1 MMEAASWRRILI
13 SPYLRKQP
21 RELSEVLAKREDT
34 PARAELRRQLKASE
48 AADIITDKMLAEL
61 RYLVRTPG
69 MIAIIDK
76 PVLGTL
82 IDAFVTLHGRDGR

>member
-1 MMEAASWRRILI
+1 MT
-13 SPYLRKQP
+13 SPYLHRKP
-21 RELSEVLAKREDT
+21 RRFAQALAEVSDT

-48 AADIITDKMLAEL
+48 AADSITDEMLAEL
-61 RYLVRTPG
+61 RFLVRTPG

-76 PVLGTL
+76 PVLQTL

>member
-21 RELSEVLAKREDT
+21 RELSDVLAKREDT
-34 PARAELRRQLKASE
+34 RARAEVRRMLEQTE
-48 AADIITDKMLAEL
+48 AADIITDEMLAEL
-61 RYLVRTPG
+61 RFLVRTPG

-82 IDAFVTLHGRDGR
+82 IDAFVTLHRRDA

>member
-1 MMEAASWRRILI
+1 MVFAQALA
-13 SPYLRKQP
+13 
-21 RELSEVLAKREDT
+21 EVSDT
-34 PARAELRRQLKASE
+34 PARAALRRQLEASE
-48 AADIITDKMLAEL
+48 AADIITDEMLAEL

-69 MIAIIDK
+69 MIAVVDK